1 MLNLIYNYATTIPIS
16 LLLGLGLAMDAF
28 GVSITHGIDDDSVS
42 AKKAIIIALTFGV
55 FQGIMPLIGYFI
67 IYGFGKI
74 PGFEMMFSQIIP
86 PVSLLILSFLGIKM
100 IVEYKKD
107 GQEAIKKEKKA
118 FFVILLFEGIATS
131 IDALSSGLAMND
143 YTFNEMGIG
152 ISIIFTITFIMCL
165 LGVLLGKQFGH
176 KLGKKGLLI
185 GGIILIVVGAFIFVK
200 GEIKANAAEIIPPW
214 LEAIL

>member
-1 MLNLIYNYATTIPIS
+1 MLNLIYNYATTIPVS

-28 GVSITHGIDDDSVS
+28 GVSITHGIDDDNVSV
-42 AKKAIIIALTFGV
+42 KKAIIIALTFGV

-74 PGFEMMFSQIIP
+74 PGFEMIFSQIIP

-107 GQEAIKKEKKA
+107 DQEAIKKEKKA
-118 FFVILLFEGIATS
+118 FFAILLFEGIATS

-152 ISIIFTITFIMCL
+152 ISIIFAITFLMCL

-185 GGIILIVVGAFIFVK
+185 GGIILIVVGVFIFVK